1 MSSDIGQNWDGGIS
15 DFRISGKS
23 YIKENC
29 HNSRTSNDTDMK
41 REPKT
46 KPEKKTWQPW
56 HGKIDDDAL
65 SSNCDAIV
73 TFFISD

>member
-1 MSSDIGQNWDGGIS
+1 
-15 DFRISGKS
+15 
-23 YIKENC
+23 
-29 HNSRTSNDTDMK
+29 MK